1 MPRHIAFLRAIN
13 VGGHVVKMD
22 ELRRL
27 FERLGHSE
35 VETFIASGN
44 VIFASAS
51 RSAGT
56 LERAIEAHLEKT
68 LGYAVATFIR
78 SPEQLSAIGG
88 YRAFPDEPAGTS
100 VHLGFLSGKPASAA
114 IRALES
120 LRTGTDDF
128 RVRDREVYWRIHGGF
143 SDSKLSGAKLERLLG
158 VRATFRNRNTVTKL
172 AAKYA

>member
-22 ELRRL
+22 ALRRL

-44 VIFASAS
+44 VIFAAAS
-51 RSAGT
+51 KNSGA
-56 LERAIEAHLEKT
+56 LERAIEAHLEKA
-68 LGYAVATFIR
+68 LCYAVATFIR
-78 SPEQLSAIGG
+78 SPARLAEIGG
-88 YRAFPDEPAGTS
+88 YRAFSDDAAGTR
-100 VHLGFLSGKPASAA
+100 VHVGFLSAKPAPAA
-114 IRALES
+114 IRELES

-143 SDSKLSGAKLERLLG
+143 SDSKLSGAKLEKLLG
-158 VRATFRNRNTVTKL
+158 VSATFRSLTTVSRLATK
-172 AAKYA
+172 YP